1 MQMLRH
7 MSEDRGSPVDDVDT
21 RTRGHE
27 DTPVDDVDTRTRGH
41 EDTPVDDV
49 EEAVVDEPLGFEEGA
64 ADDGGHGSEL

>member
-7 MSEDRGSPVDDVDT
+7 MSEDRGS
-21 RTRGHE
+21 
-27 DTPVDDVDTRTRGH
+27 PVDDVDTRTRGH